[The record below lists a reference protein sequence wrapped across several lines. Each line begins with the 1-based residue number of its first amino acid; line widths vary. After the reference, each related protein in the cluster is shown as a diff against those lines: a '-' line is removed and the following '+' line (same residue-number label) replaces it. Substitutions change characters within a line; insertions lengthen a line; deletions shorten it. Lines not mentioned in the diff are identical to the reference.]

1 MTAFFTLAVAF
12 ALTAV
17 SVFGQTNKEET
28 INIDSMLIN
37 NNVPFLTTVKVLKD
51 NLGKPDSIVSKPKNF
66 GNYVEVATD
75 PIYFYGQTSFE
86 IHNETAVLQKIDF
99 RNEQFKLNTTG
110 LTLDSH
116 TTLNDFRQFF
126 PSSSDKSYDW
136 TNPIDKKTYK
146 LVRVQSKENHIDQWV
161 LKFYNDKLIEIE
173 YRTAC

>member
-17 SVFGQTNKEET
+17 SGFGQTNKEET

-51 NLGKPDSIVSKPKNF
+51 NLGKPDSIVTKPKNS

-99 RNEQFKLNTTG
+99 RNEQFKLNT
-110 LTLDSH
+110 
-116 TTLNDFRQFF
+116 
-126 PSSSDKSYDW
+126 
-136 TNPIDKKTYK
+136 
-146 LVRVQSKENHIDQWV
+146 
-161 LKFYNDKLIEIE
+161 
-173 YRTAC
+173 

>member
-51 NLGKPDSIVSKPKNF
+51 NLGKPDSIVTKPKNS

-75 PIYFYGQTSFE
+75 PIYFYGQTTFE
-86 IHNETAVLQKIDF
+86 IHKETAVLQKIDF
-99 RNEQFKLNTTG
+99 RNGQFKLNTTG
-110 LTLDSH
+110 FTLDKH

-126 PSSSDKSYDW
+126 PVSTAKSYDW
-136 TNPIDKKTYK
+136 IDPIDKKTYR
-146 LVRVQSKENHIDQWV
+146 LVKVQSKENNIDQWV
-161 LKFYNDKLIEIE
+161 LKFYNDMLMEIE
-173 YRTAC
+173 YSTSC